1 MVPIT
6 DPTTAPYERRY
17 KIVFKTYF
25 LFIGMFVLGSWFI
38 IPNLPHNLACALKD
52 TPWIVALWPSNR
64 LNIQVLSE
72 VPDTTLDVCTLIP
85 SVSWA
90 ALVGIF
96 LLFWRIIFEWRFN
109 ERRRVLG
116 LKGPAILSSVAIWSI
131 FSGIIFDIPEII
143 HNKSLFAPNFYSWN
157 ILATLKLSL
166 LAFSVS
172 IFLAESYS
180 ILLIYVRSYLD
191 ARE

>member
-6 DPTTAPYERRY
+6 DPTTAPYEQRY
-17 KIVFKTYF
+17 KIVFKNYF
-25 LFIGMFVLGSWFI
+25 LFIGMFVLGSWLI

-109 ERRRVLG
+109 ERRRFLG
-116 LKGPAILSSVAIWSI
+116 LGVLVITLI
-131 FSGIIFDIPEII
+131 FGFFPIIPEQFSNPSGIIKGIKFY
-143 HNKSLFAPNFYSWN
+143 AVGVYSWN
-157 ILATLKLSL
+157 STAVIKLSIISL
-166 LAFSVS
+166 FSF
-172 IFLAESYS
+172 INLAEFFSF
-180 ILLIYVRSYLD
+180 LLIYVRSYLD